1 MHETGWSNLKKWW
14 DHLSL
19 SVKHLSSISPCLSS
33 ACLGSGWFGGSLA
46 KSSFIHSLL
55 FITHQLYGFFL
66 VYCVHELF
74 NSLESTQFSLH
85 AWYTPS
91 FFFKSLLTWLA
102 THHPLDSLSFLSEV
116 FLKSFNLSCLNCH
129 LFFFQVQQSLAIVH
143 NIYHDYYL
151 RICFSCEWN
160 ALKYYVYS
168 TELHLYLWA
177 SCPIHLCPIN

>member
-1 MHETGWSNLKKWW
+1 MTWGYLRVMCKIQSTSIDGCLFTHPHLFICLLFTKGTCMRLAGVIWKKWW

-91 FFFKSLLTWLA
+91 FFFLIAPHLA
-102 THHPLDSLSFLSEV
+102 SNPSSF
-116 FLKSFNLSCLNCH
+116 
-129 LFFFQVQQSLAIVH
+129 
-143 NIYHDYYL
+143 
-151 RICFSCEWN
+151 R
-160 ALKYYVYS
+160 
-168 TELHLYLWA
+168 
-177 SCPIHLCPIN
+177 